1 MYSLAPDPTTGDEVV
16 VYRKFGGCYKIG
28 IYTKNKMKIVTKIYP
43 KFRKD

>member
-28 IYTKNKMKIVTKIYP
+28 YIQKTKSKL
-43 KFRKD
+43 